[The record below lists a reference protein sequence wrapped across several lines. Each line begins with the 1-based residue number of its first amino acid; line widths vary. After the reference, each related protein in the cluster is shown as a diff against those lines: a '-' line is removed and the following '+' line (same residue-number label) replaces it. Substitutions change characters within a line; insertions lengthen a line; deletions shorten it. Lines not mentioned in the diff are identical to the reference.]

1 MTKFFNLFIVLI
13 VGACTPLG
21 KALRTSSI
29 DEKYEIAMNFYK
41 GEEYS
46 KAILVL
52 NDVLPLLS
60 GDKRG
65 EQATFYYAYAHYY
78 TAQYSTAS
86 AYFQGFHRTYR
97 RSRLAEEALF
107 MATFSLYQ
115 NTPDYTLDQAV
126 TVQSIDG
133 IQDFINRYP
142 NSKFA
147 PRANEIIDELVAKL
161 EKKYYFIA
169 KHYEKVGQ
177 YRSAVVAYENYLKD
191 YPNNPYK
198 EEVKFRLFRCQYQ
211 LANLSLR
218 SLQPERYEKAFDY
231 YEKFKLRYP
240 ESDYLKEL
248 ETLNQKARKAYEK
261 VKLEIEEEE
270 AEAETNAKG

>member
-1 MTKFFNLFIVLI
+1 MSKFSLIIVLI
-13 VGACTPLG
+13 LGACSPLG

-29 DEKYEIAMNFYK
+29 DEKYETAIDFYK
-41 GEEYS
+41 NEEYS

-52 NDVLPLLS
+52 NDVLPLLA

-78 TAQYSTAS
+78 TAQYQTAS
-86 AYFQGFHRTYR
+86 SYFQGFHRTYR

-107 MATFSLYQ
+107 MATFALYQ
-115 NTPDYTLDQAV
+115 NTPDYSLDQSV

-142 NSKFA
+142 TSKFA
-147 PRANEIIDELVAKL
+147 PRANEIIDVLVGKL

-177 YRSAVVAYENYLKD
+177 YRSAVIAYENYLKD

-198 EEVKFRLFRCQYQ
+198 EEVKFRLFRCQYK
-211 LANLSLR
+211 LAGLSLR
-218 SLQPERYEKAFDY
+218 SLQKERYEAAFDY
-231 YEKFKLRYP
+231 YEKFKIRYS
-240 ESDYLKEL
+240 ESSFLKEL
-248 ETLNQKARKAYEK
+248 ETLQEKARKSYT
-261 VKLEIEEEE
+261 KLLEEIAAEEE
-270 AEAETNAKG
+270 AEANAKG